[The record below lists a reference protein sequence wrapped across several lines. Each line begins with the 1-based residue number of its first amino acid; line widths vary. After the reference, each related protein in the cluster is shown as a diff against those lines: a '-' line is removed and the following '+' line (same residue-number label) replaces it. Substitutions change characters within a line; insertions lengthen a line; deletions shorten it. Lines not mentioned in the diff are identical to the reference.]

1 MILPETKAEIRRLV
15 LADGWKIETV
25 ARRFGVHHSVVRRAT
40 RTAPA
45 SVRASMPPPSAL
57 EPFKPYVVQR
67 LSELPELTAVRLL
80 LELRLGLPHAAS
92 ELDDAA
98 KKAIARNEKP
108 LSLLD
113 HLMRD
118 ELRVRIELRA
128 RAALKRSM
136 IFPVTT
142 LDTYDFD
149 FPKQI
154 DKSAVSKAASL
165 DFVRDKTNV
174 VFVGPS
180 GVGKTHLANAIGLVA
195 ATRGYRVRFVTAAD
209 LVNDLVARQAR
220 NTLHRALHQWASY
233 DLLLCDEL
241 GYLSFDARGADLL
254 YQVFNK
260 RYQRA
265 STIAWDAA
273 LGGANKGVSASATPK
288 FSSMPM
294 TPMPWGFRPRS
305 RIPNVHGSIPPYT
318 GAMM

>member
-1 MILPETKAEIRRLV
+1 MNSSDIVTPEMVTSLG
-15 LADGWKIETV
+15 LADV
-25 ARRFGVHHSVVRRAT
+25 LRA
-40 RTAPA
+40 
-45 SVRASMPPPSAL
+45 
-57 EPFKPYVVQR
+57 
-67 LSELPELTAVRLL
+67 LTLN
-80 LELRLGLPHAAS
+80 HAAT
-92 ELDDAA
+92 ELDDAT
-98 KKAIARNEKP
+98 KKAIARNDKP

-154 DKSAVSKAASL
+154 DKAAVMKAASL

-220 NTLHRALHQWASY
+220 NTLHRALHQWSSY

-265 STIAWDAA
+265 STIVTTNLPFKEWGKLFHNAA
-273 LGGANKGVSASATPK
+273 AASAIADRLVHNGILVRIAGK
-288 FSSMPM
+288 S
-294 TPMPWGFRPRS
+294 GRPPRDQE
-305 RIPNVHGSIPPYT
+305 T
-318 GAMM
+318 EE